1 MFYLLCPLVCMYV
14 CIAFC
19 LLSTWSIISVPFESV
34 QFEEFWQIYTLAIS
48 LLQQN
53 YKTYLSP
60 SRYPTAMALDK
71 CWFAFCHCNL
81 HFMELCI
88 YISIS
93 LYLPV
98 IYLYMQIESHSMFSL
113 DMASFTLHN
122 DFEIHFSACISSF
135 CFLSSIW
142 SICCTGVSYIYSSVH
157 KLLDIWVV
165 NQFLA
170 VVNKIANEHSFTSLC
185 VDIWQTTQ

>member
-14 CIAFC
+14 CISFC

-60 SRYPTAMALDK
+60 SRYPPTMALDK
-71 CWFAFCHCNL
+71 CWFAFCHYNL

-98 IYLYMQIESHSMFSL
+98 IYLYTQIESYSMFSL
-113 DMASFTLHN
+113 HMSSFTLHN

-135 CFLSSIW
+135 CFLSSI
-142 SICCTGVSYIYSSVH
+142 CCTDVSYIYSSVYI
-157 KLLDIWVV
+157 LLDIWVV
-165 NQFLA
+165 YWFLA
-170 VVNKIANEHSFTSLC
+170 VVNKIANEHSCTSLR